1 MSKRFENL
9 KKIPPEP
16 AARMLAMANTKLQTP
31 ISAPASAPVDVVFGE
46 LEQKA
51 AQIDIMR
58 LLSVALPPREAT
70 WWACL
75 AARDLI
81 GEDAKTV
88 PIPLACAER
97 WVFKPTE
104 ENRIAARDAFETAE
118 MDDDTTFCAMA
129 ALYADGTL
137 GPGDMNDTPA
147 PPNGVAAAVLAMNM
161 IAARAR
167 ADTFKTYVDILIDRG
182 LDIARGGNGRVTA
195 GQGEQVKAKG

>member
-1 MSKRFENL
+1 
-9 KKIPPEP
+9 
-16 AARMLAMANTKLQTP
+16 MLAMANTKLQTP

-88 PIPLACAER
+88 PVPLACAER

-137 GPGDMNDTPA
+137 GPGDMNETPA
-147 PPNGVAAAVLAMNM
+147 PSNGVAAAVLAMNM

>member
-31 ISAPASAPVDVVFGE
+31 ISAPASAPVDVVLTE

-51 AQIDIMR
+51 AQIDILR
-58 LLSVALPPREAT
+58 LLAVALPPREAT

-129 ALYADGTL
+129 ALYAEGTL

-147 PPNGVAAAVLAMNM
+147 PPNALGAAVLAMNM
-161 IAARAR
+161 IAAKAR

>member
-31 ISAPASAPVDVVFGE
+31 ISAPASAPVDVVLTE
-46 LEQKA
+46 LEQKS
-51 AQIDIMR
+51 AQIDILR
-58 LLSVALPPREAT
+58 LLAVALPPREAT

-129 ALYADGTL
+129 ALYAEGTL

-147 PPNGVAAAVLAMNM
+147 PPNALGAAVLAMNM
-161 IAARAR
+161 IAAKAR